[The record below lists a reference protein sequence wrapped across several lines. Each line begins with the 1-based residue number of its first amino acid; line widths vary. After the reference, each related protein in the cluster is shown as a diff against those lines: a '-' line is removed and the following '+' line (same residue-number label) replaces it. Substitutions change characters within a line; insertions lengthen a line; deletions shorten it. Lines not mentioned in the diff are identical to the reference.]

1 MSFWDLGVASFI
13 AHIISVILGGACG
26 WERPDRPGIGSSIV
40 FLFIILFLATWAGGV
55 WITPFGPAA
64 WGVFWLPFLVVGI
77 IVAFLIVALV
87 PSSRRRPRTRKE
99 AAQQAEEEREA
110 TSMIGGL
117 FWFFIILLI
126 IAIIAGYIW

>member
-1 MSFWDLGVASFI
+1 MFFWDLIVAFFI
-13 AHIISVILGGACG
+13 ALIISVILGGLLG
-26 WERPDRPGIGSSIV
+26 WERPDRPGIGAALV
-40 FLFIILFLATWAGGV
+40 FLFLILFLATWAGGV

-77 IVAFLIVALV
+77 IIAFLIVALV
-87 PSSRRRPRTRKE
+87 PSRRPRTRQE
-99 AAQQAEEEREA
+99 AAQQAEEESENA
-110 TSMIGGL
+110 SMLGGL

>member
-1 MSFWDLGVASFI
+1 MFFWDLIVAFFI
-13 AHIISVILGGACG
+13 ALIISVILGGLLG
-26 WERPDRPGIGSSIV
+26 WERPDRPGIGSALV
-40 FLFIILFLATWAGGV
+40 FLFLILFLATWAGGV

-77 IVAFLIVALV
+77 IIAFLIVALV
-87 PSSRRRPRTRKE
+87 PTRRPRTRQE
-99 AAQQAEEEREA
+99 AAQQAEEESENA
-110 TSMIGGL
+110 SMLGGL